1 MYKKHAV
8 FKKTQIHLFYNY
20 GTHGYIQL
28 IEYSCYDMSSTY
40 HFDSF
45 HSQKAPIHC
54 CRHAPTVADKPGLF
68 VYKKH
73 AVFKKTQI
81 HLFYNYG
88 THGYIQLI
96 EYSCYDMSS
105 TYHFDSFHSQKAPI
119 HCCRHA
125 PTVADKPGLFVYKKH
140 AVFKKTQIH
149 LFYNYGTHGYIQLIE
164 YSCYDMSSTYHF
176 DSFHS
181 QKTPIHCCRHAPT
194 VADKPGLFVYKKHAV
209 FKKTQIHL
217 FYNYGTHGYI
227 QLIEY
232 SCYDMSST
240 YHFDSFHSQKTP
252 IHCCRHA
259 PTVADKPGLFVY
271 KKHAV
276 FKKTQLHLLY
286 NSGTRGYIQL
296 IEYSC
301 YDMS

>member
-8 FKKTQIHLFYNY
+8 FKKTQIHLFFNY

-54 CRHAPTVADKPGLF
+54 CRHAPTVTDKPGLF

-119 HCCRHA
+119 HCCGHT
-125 PTVADKPGLFVYKKH
+125 PTVADILPLLRTYFHCRGHVVGTLFP
-140 AVFKKTQIH
+140 H
-149 LFYNYGTHGYIQLIE
+149 L
-164 YSCYDMSSTYHF
+164 
-176 DSFHS
+176 
-181 QKTPIHCCRHAPT
+181 
-194 VADKPGLFVYKKHAV
+194 
-209 FKKTQIHL
+209 
-217 FYNYGTHGYI
+217 
-227 QLIEY
+227 
-232 SCYDMSST
+232 
-240 YHFDSFHSQKTP
+240 
-252 IHCCRHA
+252 
-259 PTVADKPGLFVY
+259 
-271 KKHAV
+271 
-276 FKKTQLHLLY
+276 
-286 NSGTRGYIQL
+286 
-296 IEYSC
+296 
-301 YDMS
+301 